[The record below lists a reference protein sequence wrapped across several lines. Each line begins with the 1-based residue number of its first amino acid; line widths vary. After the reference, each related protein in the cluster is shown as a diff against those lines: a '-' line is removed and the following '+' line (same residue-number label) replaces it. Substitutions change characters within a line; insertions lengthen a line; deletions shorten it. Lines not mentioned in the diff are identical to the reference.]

1 MSDQSVTLNRETG
14 RRFIRV
20 VKDFFTSEVRWR
32 ARGLFA
38 LLIAFA
44 LVVNGLN
51 VVNSYVGRDFMTAI
65 AHRDQTGFIRQAMLY
80 IGVFAAS
87 TVVAVLY
94 RFTEERLGLFWRV
107 WMTRRITRRYLA
119 DRTFLRFKESA
130 TVDNPDQRIA
140 DDVRAF
146 TTTTLSFTLMFLN
159 GALAVLSF
167 SGVLW
172 TISPLLFGVAVGYAA
187 LGTLAAIYLGR
198 PLVGLNYRQSDQEAN
213 FRSDLIHVRENAE
226 SVALLRREGRLTA
239 RLLRRIDGLAD
250 NFRRITTVNRNL
262 GFFTTG
268 YNYLIQIIPTLIV
281 APLFIRGEVEFGVI
295 TQSAMAFAQ
304 LLGAFSLIVNQV
316 QSISSFAAVIAR
328 LSAMA
333 EAVVHVPP
341 SARTEIAA
349 VETDERIAYE
359 GLTLVIPE
367 DGREL
372 IKNLTVDIP
381 RGKRVLVGGP
391 NEDARVA
398 LFRATAGIW
407 STGAGKIV
415 RPSLDAIFFL
425 PQRPYLPPGTLR
437 ELLLRTGQEEVI
449 PDDLVKAALRDA
461 GLESIL
467 KRAGGLDSEQNWPAI
482 LSLGEQQQLV
492 LTRLILA
499 RPAFAMLDRV
509 SDALKPA
516 QVRQAL
522 QRLDENSITYISLSE
537 DAESVDMYDAVLEI
551 DADGAWR
558 WKRMDRD
565 SQRGGERPDACLA
578 TGPAASPEPKQEAA
592 PP

>member
-1 MSDQSVTLNRETG
+1 MSEKPVTIDRETG
-14 RRFIRV
+14 RRFIRT
-20 VKDFFTSEVRWR
+20 VKSFLTSELRWR

-38 LLIAFA
+38 LLFAFA
-44 LVVNGLN
+44 LTVNGLN

-65 AHRDQTGFIRQAMLY
+65 AHRDQAGFVWQAVLY
-80 IGVFAAS
+80 VGVFAAS
-87 TVVAVLY
+87 TAVAVLY

-107 WMTRRITRRYLA
+107 WMTRRITRHYLA
-119 DRTFLRFKESA
+119 DRTYLQLKESA
-130 TVDNPDQRIA
+130 TVGNPDQRIA

-146 TTTTLSFTLMFLN
+146 TTTTLSFTLMSLN
-159 GALAVLSF
+159 GALAVLSS

-172 TISPLLFGVAVGYAA
+172 TISPLLFGVAVRYAA
-187 LGTLAAIYLGR
+187 IGTLIAIYLGR
-198 PLVGLNYRQSDQEAN
+198 PLVRLNYRQSDQEAN

-250 NFRRITTVNRNL
+250 NFRRITAVNRNL

-268 YNYLIQIIPTLIV
+268 YNYLIQIIPTLVV

-304 LLGAFSLIVNQV
+304 LLGAFSLIVNQF

-328 LSAMA
+328 LSSLA
-333 EAVVHVPP
+333 EAVEQPAP
-341 SARTEIAA
+341 RARTE
-349 VETDERIAYE
+349 VVTDEAGEHIRFE
-359 GLTLVIPE
+359 GLTLSSPE
-367 DGREL
+367 DGSPL
-372 IKNLTVDIP
+372 IKDLSLEIP
-381 RGKRVLVGGP
+381 RGSRVVVVGP
-391 NEDARVA
+391 SEAARVA

-407 STGAGKIV
+407 PTGTGKIV
-415 RPSLDAIFFL
+415 RPPLDAIFFL

-437 ELLLRTGQEEVI
+437 DVLIRTGQDKAI
-449 PDDLVKAALRDA
+449 PDDRIKSALNDA
-461 GLESIL
+461 GLEPVL
-467 KRAGGLDSEQNWPAI
+467 KRAGGLDVEHDWPAI
-482 LSLGEQQQLV
+482 LSLGDQQQLA

-516 QVRQAL
+516 HVRQYL
-522 QRLDENSITYISLSE
+522 QRLDENSISYITFA
-537 DAESVDMYDAVLEI
+537 DAAESLDQYDAVLEI

-558 WKRMDRD
+558 WKQLDHESR
-565 SQRGGERPDACLA
+565 RGGGRSDARA
-578 TGPAASPEPKQEAA
+578 AASPERCREPKQETAS
-592 PP
+592 P

>member
-1 MSDQSVTLNRETG
+1 MTEQPVSLDRETR
-14 RRFIRV
+14 RRFVRV
-20 VKDFFTSEVRWR
+20 IKDFLTSEVRWW

-38 LLIAFA
+38 LLFAFA
-44 LVVNGLN
+44 LAVNGLN

-65 AHRDQTGFIRQAMLY
+65 AQRDRTGFIRQAVLY
-80 IGVFAAS
+80 VGVFAAS
-87 TVVAVLY
+87 TAVAVLY

-107 WMTRRITRRYLA
+107 WLTRRVTRRYLT
-119 DRTFLRFKESA
+119 DRTYLRLKESA
-130 TVDNPDQRIA
+130 AVTNPDQRIA
-140 DDVRAF
+140 DDVRTF

-262 GFFTTG
+262 GFFTIG
-268 YNYLIQIIPTLIV
+268 YNYLIQIIPALIV

-304 LLGAFSLIVNQV
+304 LLGAFSLVVNQV

-328 LSAMA
+328 LSALG
-333 EAVVHVPP
+333 EAVEQGPP
-341 SARTEIAA
+341 SARTKIMT
-349 VETDERIAYE
+349 VEADNRIAYE
-359 GLTLVIPE
+359 GLTLFSAE
-367 DGREL
+367 GNSGL
-372 IKNLTVDIP
+372 IKDLTLDIP
-381 RGKRVLVGGP
+381 RGTRVQVVGP
-391 NEDARVA
+391 NEAARVG
-398 LFRATAGIW
+398 LFRATAGVW
-407 STGAGKIV
+407 PAGEGKIV
-415 RPSLDAIFFL
+415 RPPLDAIFFL
-425 PQRPYLPPGTLR
+425 PERPYLPPGTLR

-449 PDDLVKAALRDA
+449 LEDQIRAVLHEA
-461 GLESIL
+461 GLESVL
-467 KRAGGLDSEQNWPAI
+467 ERAGGFDAEHDWPAI
-482 LSLGEQQQLV
+482 LSLGEQQQLA

-509 SDALKPA
+509 NATLKPV
-516 QVRQAL
+516 QVRQSL
-522 QRLDENSITYISLSE
+522 QRLDENSISYITLAE
-537 DAESVDMYDAVLEI
+537 VAESVDLYDAILEI

-558 WKRMDRD
+558 WKRSELD
-565 SQRGGERPDACLA
+565 SQHEGRRPPGRL
-578 TGPAASPEPKQEAA
+578 G
-592 PP
+592 

>member
-1 MSDQSVTLNRETG
+1 MSEQPVAFDRATA
-14 RRFIRV
+14 RRFVRV
-20 VKDFFTSEVRWR
+20 VKDFLTSEVRWQ

-38 LLIAFA
+38 LLVVFA
-44 LVVNGLN
+44 LTINGLN

-65 AHRDQTGFIRQAMLY
+65 SQRDGTGFIRQAVLY
-80 IGVFAAS
+80 IGVFAGS

-107 WMTRRITRRYLA
+107 WLTRRITQRYFA
-119 DRTFLRFKESA
+119 DRTFLWLKESA
-130 TVDNPDQRIA
+130 TVANPDQRIA

-172 TISPLLFGVAVGYAA
+172 TISRLLFGVAVGYAV

-226 SVALLRREGRLTA
+226 SIALLRREGRLTA

-250 NFRRITTVNRNL
+250 NFRRIISVNRNL
-262 GFFTTG
+262 SFFTTG

-281 APLFIRGEVEFGVI
+281 APLFIRGDVEFGVV

-304 LLGAFSLIVNQV
+304 LLGAFSLIVNQF

-328 LSAMA
+328 LSALGG
-333 EAVVHVPP
+333 AVEKGPP
-341 SARTEIAA
+341 SPRTKLAA
-349 VETDERIAYE
+349 VTADGRIAYE
-359 GLTLVIPE
+359 GLTLFSPAY
-367 DGREL
+367 DHEL
-372 IKNLTVDIP
+372 LKNLTVDVP
-381 RGKRVLVGGP
+381 HGTRVLVVGP
-391 NEDARVA
+391 NEVARIA

-407 STGAGKIV
+407 PAGEGTIS

-437 ELLLRTGQEEVI
+437 DLLLRTGQEQII
-449 PDDLVKAALRDA
+449 PDDRITIALHDA
-461 GLESIL
+461 GLDPVL
-467 KRAGGLDSEQNWPAI
+467 MRAGGLDKEQDWQAI
-482 LSLGEQQQLV
+482 LSLGEQQQLAV
-492 LTRLILA
+492 TRLILA

-509 SDALKPA
+509 NASLKPA
-516 QVRQAL
+516 QVRAVL
-522 QRLDENSITYISLSE
+522 ERLDQNSITYITFAE
-537 DAESVDMYDAVLEI
+537 EAESVDLYDAVLEI
-551 DADGAWR
+551 DPDGAWR
-558 WKRMDRD
+558 WRRTNGDAQRD
-565 SQRGGERPDACLA
+565 GERPDSNSIS
-578 TGPAASPEPKQEAA
+578 GPGPCPEPKS
-592 PP
+592 